1 MLLSNQI
8 YHVYNRGNNRQPIFF
23 NRENHLYF
31 LRKMRTHLSPSCDF
45 LAYCLM
51 PNHFHF
57 LVKIKDDVQS
67 GGTVGTEQSRGT
79 TGEPGTEQ
87 SRGTTGE
94 PSTEQSRGTTAS
106 RATTGEPGSQF
117 SKGLKIMLSSY
128 TRAIQKQ
135 QNISGSLFQQNTKHK
150 QVSSEWSWEDYTLTC
165 FRYILQNPVSAGL
178 VTHPA
183 DWEFSS
189 YRDLVGLRNGT
200 LCNPDLIKLELSLEI
215 NALEDIIGIPL
226 KPEEIE
232 KIW

>member
-67 GGTVGTEQSRGT
+67 GGTVGTEQSRG
-79 TGEPGTEQ
+79 
-87 SRGTTGE
+87 
-94 PSTEQSRGTTAS
+94 
-106 RATTGEPGSQF
+106 TTGEPGSQF